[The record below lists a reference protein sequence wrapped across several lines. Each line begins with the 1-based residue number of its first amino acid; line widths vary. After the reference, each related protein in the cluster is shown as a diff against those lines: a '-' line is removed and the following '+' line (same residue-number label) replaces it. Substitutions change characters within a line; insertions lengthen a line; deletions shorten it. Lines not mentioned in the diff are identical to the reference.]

1 MEGVK
6 NKDMTIATAPMKHGY
21 SRSADMVRNASWQAL
36 IDNRVDS
43 LPVDVVEI
51 VNNNGIKLLKDS
63 QAQEL
68 RSGEMGICVF
78 DGTQWFIVYDDSL
91 PLEEKRFT
99 VAHELGHIFLKHHL
113 VAGLHART
121 TDGIP
126 QIESEANVFAS
137 YFLAPDCVLWGLNAH
152 TADEIARFCEISA
165 EAAGIC
171 AKRIAELYKNDMFLT
186 SPLEQRVYNQ
196 FKDFIEQNRLIAE
209 K

>member
-1 MEGVK
+1 
-6 NKDMTIATAPMKHGY
+6 MKMKSKVTTLANVLVRQGM
-21 SRSADMVRNASWQAL
+21 SRPDAMVRNASWQVL

-63 QAQEL
+63 QVQEL
-68 RSGEMGICVF
+68 RSGEMGICMF
-78 DGTQWFIVYDDSL
+78 DGTQWFIVYNDSL

-113 VAGLHART
+113 VVGLHART

-126 QIESEANVFAS
+126 QTESEANVFAS
-137 YFLAPDCVLWGLNAH
+137 YFLAPACVLWGLNAH

-171 AKRIAELYKNDMFLT
+171 VKRIAELYKGDMFLT
-186 SPLEQRVYNQ
+186 SPLEQRVCNQ
-196 FKDFIEQNRLIAE
+196 FKDFIEQNRLITDN
-209 K
+209 